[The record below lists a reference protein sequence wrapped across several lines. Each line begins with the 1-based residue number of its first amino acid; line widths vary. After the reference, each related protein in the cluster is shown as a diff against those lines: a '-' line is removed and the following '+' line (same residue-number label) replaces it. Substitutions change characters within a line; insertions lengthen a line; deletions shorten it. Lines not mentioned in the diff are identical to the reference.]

1 MPVILVAYP
10 LYIIALEHKC
20 FSQKKGIFTIGKEEV
35 KRMQV
40 TQSFET
46 QQYVQLFYQILG

>member
-46 QQYVQLFYQILG
+46 QQYVQLFYQILD

>member
-1 MPVILVAYP
+1 MFLT
-10 LYIIALEHKC
+10 
-20 FSQKKGIFTIGKEEV
+20 KKGIFTIGKEEV

-46 QQYVQLFYQILG
+46 QQYVQLFYQILD